1 MLKKLLPACALFLC
15 AASAI
20 AQSTPPANSPTRPM
34 ARGGQSCLQQAG
46 LNQSVVE
53 QLRSIQRDMH
63 SQVEAVCS
71 NTSLTA
77 QQRNQQAH
85 EIRQQAHQKIESLMT
100 PEQQKTLMACREEH
114 MGGHMGAGGFG
125 EARGGCGEWQQ
136 NGARPTNGS
145 SGSVNGSGSPSTN

>member
-1 MLKKLLPACALFLC
+1 MFKRLVPACALLLC
-15 AASAI
+15 AASVF
-20 AQSTPPANSPTRPM
+20 AQSAPSSNSPTRPM

-46 LNQSVVE
+46 ISQSTVE

-63 SQVEAVCS
+63 SQVEAACS

-100 PEQQKTLMACREEH
+100 PDQQKALMACREEH

-125 EARGGCGEWQQ
+125 EAGGGCGEWRQ
-136 NGARPTNGS
+136 NGSHPNGAQ
-145 SGSVNGSGSPSTN
+145 GSGSGTNPSPAN